1 MFKFQSILPEVQ
13 YVQILKWQ
21 LITEEPANTAEGT
34 LTLTRSFIWTLSPV
48 VVLGSLS
55 QLLSKEQETQ
65 LLPTK
70 VHVSSDTLAQLCSM
84 TQSPVFWGA
93 LICAPEL
100 GTGTAAGNAIEAPNL
115 LNSRHQGTVRTLQVP
130 VPQVGHRQC
139 LSLQL
144 NKFYPDL
151 SLLDSATAF
160 PIYHSFHSS
169 GTKKSSHTSQKN

>member
-1 MFKFQSILPEVQ
+1 MTADYRRACKHRRGDTDTYQIFHLDTFSSGCFGKPFTASFKRIG
-13 YVQILKWQ
+13 
-21 LITEEPANTAEGT
+21 NTALANQGPC
-34 LTLTRSFIWTLSPV
+34 FI
-48 VVLGSLS
+48 
-55 QLLSKEQETQ
+55 
-65 LLPTK
+65 
-70 VHVSSDTLAQLCSM
+70 TLAQLCSM
-84 TQSPVFWGA
+84 TQSPAFWGA

-115 LNSRHQGTVRTLQVP
+115 LNSRHQGTVRTPQIP

-144 NKFYPDL
+144 NKFYLDL

-169 GTKKSSHTSQKN
+169 RTKKSSHTSQKN